1 MGLSRDSSSSSLSR
15 DHLPDSSTLYPL
27 LLSDSG
33 YLYTFN
39 LFFTAFLFTF
49 RPTNYLIRTV
59 SSDAFQQSDPLFLK
73 KFPLSATMGNDQKYS
88 FAKLSGSGNY
98 THWALRMDSLL
109 IREKLQGAL
118 GSIAHN
124 KSEDALA
131 LIRLQLEDGPLTQ
144 IMHLRSAKEAWDK
157 LKDLYN
163 PALRIDSLLIR
174 EKLQGALGSIAHN
187 KSEDALALIRLQLE
201 DGPLTQIM
209 HLRSAKEAWDK
220 LKDLYNPVSFTSN
233 FLLTKELL
241 EMGRATP
248 YNIEDYLNR

>member
-1 MGLSRDSSSSSLSR
+1 RLQRGRVRTYRGHSGRVIAVIAAR
-15 DHLPDSSTLYPL
+15 VQ
-27 LLSDSG
+27 LSDSG

-39 LFFTAFLFTF
+39 LFFTSFLFTF
-49 RPTNYLIRTV
+49 RPTNYLIRTLF
-59 SSDAFQQSDPLFLK
+59 SDAFQQSDPLFLK

-163 PALRIDSLLIR
+163 PGYAL
-174 EKLQGALGSIAHN
+174 
-187 KSEDALALIRLQLE
+187 
-201 DGPLTQIM
+201 
-209 HLRSAKEAWDK
+209 
-220 LKDLYNPVSFTSN
+220 
-233 FLLTKELL
+233 
-241 EMGRATP
+241 
-248 YNIEDYLNR
+248 